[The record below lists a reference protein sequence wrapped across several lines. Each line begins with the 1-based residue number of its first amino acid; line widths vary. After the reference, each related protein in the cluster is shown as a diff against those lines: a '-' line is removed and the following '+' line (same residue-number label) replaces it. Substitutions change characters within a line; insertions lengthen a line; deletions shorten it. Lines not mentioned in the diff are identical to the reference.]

1 MNLKKH
7 SKNIKI
13 ESKIKMNRTVVSYT
27 SFIIVVLA
35 ILVAAFIGYGSI
47 GYNSSQNFQVIQ
59 SVNGNMSVNGVG
71 GYYMRFFPSV
81 WEYPKVNTVFFSNNK
96 AESTDNDGI
105 QVYFK
110 NKGTGSISAQV
121 IYRLY
126 NDEKQI
132 LSMHEYARGD
142 INKIDDIILARL
154 KEIIKIVASNMSS
167 SEAIERSADM
177 TKAISNQIVNDKNL
191 LDKGIKVE
199 QFAFTEITFD
209 KITTEQF
216 AVQQKI
222 ELDKKNAE
230 ANMVKF
236 ETEKKETEAKYEK
249 EIAEEKGKA
258 EKEMMKQV
266 TDAERQKK
274 LAEIE
279 AQKKVEVER
288 LSAEEAKVKQQK
300 CIDVA
305 ELEKKEAE
313 VKAEREREVA
323 KIKAEQLKEVAKLNK
338 EAAELDAQRIVT
350 LAEAKQKEI
359 QLSGAI
365 TEVQKMTLEVNKDI
379 EIGKAEAI
387 ANGFSKITLPKF
399 MIIGNGSADGKTD
412 TLTNYLNIATIEKA
426 MGLGEKPI
434 TVPITKENK

>member
-1 MNLKKH
+1 M
-7 SKNIKI
+7 KN
-13 ESKIKMNRTVVSYT
+13 NVARYT
-27 SFIIVVLA
+27 SLIFVGIAIIV
-35 ILVAAFIGYGSI
+35 IAFIGYGGI

-59 SVNGNMSVNGVG
+59 SVNGNMSVNGLG
-71 GYYMRFFPSV
+71 GYYLRFFPSV
-81 WEYPKVNTVFFSNNK
+81 WEYPKVNTVYFSNNK
-96 AESTDNDGI
+96 AESTDNDGV

-110 NKGTGSISAQV
+110 NKGTGYISAQV

-126 NDEKQI
+126 NDEKTI
-132 LSMHEYARGD
+132 LAMHEYARGD
-142 INKIDDIILARL
+142 LDKIDDIILARM
-154 KEIIKIVASNMSS
+154 KEIIKVIASNMSS
-167 SEAIERSADM
+167 SEAIEKSADM
-177 TKAISNQIVNDKNL
+177 TKAISDQIVNDKNL
-191 LDKGIKVE
+191 MEKGIKIE

-209 KITTEQF
+209 KITNDQF
-216 AVQQKI
+216 AMQQKI

-230 ANMVKF
+230 ANMVKL
-236 ETEKKETEAKYEK
+236 ETEKKEAEAKYAK

-279 AQKKVEVER
+279 AQQKVEVEK
-288 LSAEEAKVKQQK
+288 LAAEEAKVKQQK
-300 CIDVA
+300 MIDVA

-313 VKAEREREVA
+313 VKAEREKEVA
-323 KIKAEQLKEVAKLNK
+323 RIKAEQLKEVAKLNK

-365 TEVQKMTLEVNKDI
+365 TEVQKVTLEVNKDI
-379 EIGKAEAI
+379 QIGKAKAI
-387 ANGFSKITLPKF
+387 AEGFSKITLPKF
-399 MIIGNGSADGKTD
+399 MIIGNGTSNGKAD

-426 MGLGEKPI
+426 MGLGEKPVI
-434 TVPITKENK
+434 ISETPQK

>member
-1 MNLKKH
+1 MKF
-7 SKNIKI
+7 
-13 ESKIKMNRTVVSYT
+13 TVAGYITILFIVIA
-27 SFIIVVLA
+27 IIVGV
-35 ILVAAFIGYGSI
+35 IIGVGSV
-47 GYNSSQNFQVIQ
+47 GYNNSQNFQVVQ
-59 SVNGNMSVNGVG
+59 SVSGNMSVNGVG
-71 GYYMRFFPSV
+71 GFYTRFFPTV
-81 WEYPKVNTVFFSNNK
+81 WVYPKVNTVFFSNNK

-110 NKGTGSISAQV
+110 NKGTGYISAQV

-126 NDEKQI
+126 NDEKSI
-132 LSMHEYARGD
+132 LAMHEYARGD

-167 SEAIERSADM
+167 SEAIEKSADM
-177 TKAISNQIVNDKNL
+177 TKAISDQIVNDQNL
-191 LDKGIKVE
+191 MEKGIKIE

-209 KITTEQF
+209 EITTKQF
-216 AVQQKI
+216 SVQQQI
-222 ELDKKNAE
+222 ELEKKNAE

-279 AQKKVEVER
+279 AQKKVEVEK
-288 LSAEEAKVKQQK
+288 LAAEEAKVKQQK
-300 CIDVA
+300 LIDVA

-365 TEVQKMTLEVNKDI
+365 TEVQKMTLEVNKDV
-379 EIGKAEAI
+379 EIGKAQAI
-387 ANGFSKITLPKF
+387 ANGFSKITLPKI
-399 MIIGNGSADGKTD
+399 MIVGNGSADNKSD
-412 TLTNYLNIATIEKA
+412 TLSNYLNIATIEKA

-434 TVPITKENK
+434 IPIENSTKK

>member
-1 MNLKKH
+1 M
-7 SKNIKI
+7 KN
-13 ESKIKMNRTVVSYT
+13 NVARYT
-27 SFIIVVLA
+27 SLIFVGIAIIV
-35 ILVAAFIGYGSI
+35 IAFIGYGGI

-59 SVNGNMSVNGVG
+59 SVNGNMSVNGLG
-71 GYYMRFFPSV
+71 GYYLRFFPSV
-81 WEYPKVNTVFFSNNK
+81 WEYPKVNTVYFSNNK
-96 AESTDNDGI
+96 AESNDNDGV

-110 NKGTGSISAQV
+110 NKGTGFISAQV

-126 NDEKQI
+126 NDEKTI
-132 LSMHEYARGD
+132 LAMHEYARGD
-142 INKIDDIILARL
+142 LDKIDDIILARM
-154 KEIIKIVASNMSS
+154 KEIIKVIASNMSS
-167 SEAIERSADM
+167 SEAIEKSADM
-177 TKAISNQIVNDKNL
+177 TKAISDQIVNDKNL
-191 LDKGIKVE
+191 MEKGIKIE

-209 KITTEQF
+209 KITNDQF
-216 AVQQKI
+216 AMQQKI

-230 ANMVKF
+230 ANMVKL
-236 ETEKKETEAKYEK
+236 ETEKKEAEAKYAK

-279 AQKKVEVER
+279 AQQKVEVEK
-288 LSAEEAKVKQQK
+288 LAAEEAKVKQQK
-300 CIDVA
+300 MIDVA

-313 VKAEREREVA
+313 VKAEREKEVA
-323 KIKAEQLKEVAKLNK
+323 RIKAEQLKEVAKLNK

-365 TEVQKMTLEVNKDI
+365 TEVQKVTLEVNKDI
-379 EIGKAEAI
+379 QIGKAKAI
-387 ANGFSKITLPKF
+387 AEGFSKITLPKF
-399 MIIGNGSADGKTD
+399 MIIGNGTSDGKAD

-426 MGLGEKPI
+426 MGLGEKPVI
-434 TVPITKENK
+434 ISETPQK